1 MKSFLQYLKESSRNP
16 RIFQNRATWVKLQ
29 SQARSQT
36 ADAAA
41 ERMRILDAPVAP
53 VASVVQDAQV
63 QRRYSPPSE
72 KSITNLAKGLSIT
85 NLAKGLYMIH
95 HDHMSSAHEETT
107 GDALTMTP
115 WEQLSASDRAAHEHT
130 ARSAYK
136 AIKGDENTRPHKR
149 MDGESDSDSF
159 ERLFDTFQG
168 IMGYPEHT
176 QIHPDVPADAVA
188 RHQLIHVQ
196 QVLRSDRQRFRRG
209 RISND

>member
-72 KSITNLAKGLSIT
+72 KSIT

>member
-16 RIFQNRATWVKLQ
+16 RIFRNRTKRVELQN
-29 SQARSQT
+29 QARSQT
-36 ADAAA
+36 ADEAA
-41 ERMRILDAPVAP
+41 ERMGILDVPVPVPAPVA
-53 VASVVQDAQV
+53 QV
-63 QRRYSPPSE
+63 PRRSPPSE
-72 KSITNLAKGLSIT
+72 KSTT

-95 HDHMSSAHEETT
+95 HDHMSSAHEEAT

-130 ARSAYK
+130 ARSAHK

>member
-1 MKSFLQYLKESSRNP
+1 MKSFLQYLKENHSEYNKNLSFQDEMRRRKKKHREA
-16 RIFQNRATWVKLQ
+16 RIKK
-29 SQARSQT
+29 
-36 ADAAA
+36 ADEFA
-41 ERMRILDAPVAP
+41 ERMGILGAPATAPAPVA
-53 VASVVQDAQV
+53 QV
-63 QRRYSPPSE
+63 PRRSPPSE
-72 KSITNLAKGLSIT
+72 KSIT

-95 HDHMSSAHEETT
+95 HDHRSSAHEEAT

-130 ARSAYK
+130 AWSAHK

-176 QIHPDVPADAVA
+176 QIHPDYPADAVA